1 MDHSHHGHHEQA
13 GSGKVHNPHHGHS
26 EKLFRD
32 KFWLSAIMTI
42 IVLAYSPMIQHW
54 LNFTPPDFNGS
65 QYLPFILGTFI
76 YFYGGLIFLRGAVS
90 EITNK
95 RPGMMTLVSLAITVA
110 YIYSVATQFFISGS
124 DFFWELATL
133 VTIMLLGHW
142 LEMSSINK
150 TENALH
156 EIAELLPDKGE
167 KIIGDKTK
175 LVDISQLE
183 VGDKVLVRPGSRIP
197 VDGRVYEGQ
206 SAVDEAAITGEFKL
220 VNKAIGDEVSAGTL
234 NQDGV
239 LNVEVTKLGD
249 DTTLAGVVRL
259 VAEASKS
266 KSQAQV
272 LADKAA
278 FYLTIIAIMSSV
290 STFIVWLLIKDINF
304 ALERAVTVL
313 IITCPHALGLA
324 VPLVVSI
331 SAALSA
337 KNGILIYRRIGLEAA
352 RKLDV
357 VLFDK
362 TGTLTKG
369 EHGVADIVAASS
381 YTKEDV
387 LRLVASLEQGSE
399 HAVGKA
405 IVYEAKK
412 QKVNL
417 FKFKAFKALPGLGIT
432 GIVQGKKYIAAGQSY
447 IEENNVT
454 IPQQIKNQIINLSSN
469 GHTVVHLIAG
479 SKVIGAIGLMDIIKP
494 ESSQAIDS
502 LAKMGIQTIMIT
514 GDSDEAASHAA
525 SQMGVLKYFSQ
536 VKPEDKAE
544 KVRHLRK
551 AGLKVAMV
559 GDGINDAPALAAAD
573 IGIAMGAGT
582 DIAIKSA
589 DIILV
594 KSDPRDVVKAINL
607 SKATYKKM
615 LQNLV
620 WATGYNVLAIPLA
633 AGLLAGYGIILS
645 PAVGAVLMSVSTI
658 IVALNAQ
665 LLRRVSI

>member
-544 KVRHLRK
+544 KVRHLKK